1 MYLLRL
7 GMTLLDMTIT
17 VPVRATYVVPI
28 YVELMTVFSLGGQ
41 ADRSL
46 SPHAV
51 SLELLVTLREVDEG
65 FDKAH
70 EFYDAWYD
78 EGPSKKDIQH
88 EYEDALA
95 RTAKVKFVDA
105 KSAKEY
111 RQQSSRH
118 LALCGASSSGL

>member
-1 MYLLRL
+1 M
-7 GMTLLDMTIT
+7 
-17 VPVRATYVVPI
+17 
-28 YVELMTVFSLGGQ
+28 GGQ

-46 SPHAV
+46 SSHAV
-51 SLELLVTLREVDEG
+51 SLELLVTLCEVDEG

-95 RTAKVKFVDA
+95 CTAKVKLMDA

-111 RQQSSRH
+111 RQQPSRH
-118 LALCGASSSGL
+118 LALCGPPPVGCEFVKTCTCV

>member
-1 MYLLRL
+1 MI
-7 GMTLLDMTIT
+7 LLDMAIAL
-17 VPVRATYVVPI
+17 PARAIYVVPI
-28 YVELMTVFSLGGQ
+28 YVDGAHDRLAWGGQ